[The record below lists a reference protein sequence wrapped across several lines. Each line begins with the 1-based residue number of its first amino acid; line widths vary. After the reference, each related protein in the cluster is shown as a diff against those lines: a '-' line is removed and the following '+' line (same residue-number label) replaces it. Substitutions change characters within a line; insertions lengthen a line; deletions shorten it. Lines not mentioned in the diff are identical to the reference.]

1 MNNKKLILV
10 TGPTAIGKT
19 AKAIEIAQQ
28 KRTSII
34 SADSRQ
40 VYKEMRIGVARP
52 TNEELASV
60 EHHLIAH
67 VSIHDD
73 YNAGKYANEARAII
87 NSLWQTRDEIVVCGG
102 TGLYINALI
111 KGLDAL
117 PPKNEILRTELT
129 EMLEKEGLAALQD
142 LLKNKD
148 EEAFNRI
155 EISNPQRV
163 IRAIEIAVSE
173 KPKESNLIPFEYPFE
188 IETIVMELPREEVY
202 NRINRRVDLMV
213 EEGLEEE
220 VKSLDDFRHLNALQ
234 TVGYSEWWPYFDGN
248 EKRENVIEKI
258 KQHTRNYA
266 KRQVTWFKH
275 QLYD

>member
-19 AKAIEIAQQ
+19 AKAIEIAQL

-52 TNEELASV
+52 TNDELASV

-73 YNAGKYANEARAII
+73 YNAGKYANEARTLI
-87 NSLWQTRDEIVVCGG
+87 NSLWQKCDEIVVCGG

-111 KGLDAL
+111 KGLDPL
-117 PPKNEILRTELT
+117 PPKNEILRKELT
-129 EMLEKEGLAALQD
+129 ELLEKEGLPALQD

-173 KPKESNLIPFEYPFE
+173 KPKENNLIPFEYAFDL
-188 IETIVMELPREEVY
+188 ETILMELPRKEVY
-202 NRINRRVDLMV
+202 NRINHRVELMV
-213 EEGLEEE
+213 EEGLEDE

-234 TVGYSEWWPYFDGN
+234 TVGYSEWWPFFDGN

-275 QLYD
+275 QLS

>member
-19 AKAIEIAQQ
+19 AKAIQIAQQ
-28 KRTSII
+28 KNTCII

-52 TNEELASV
+52 TDDELTSV

-73 YNAGKYANEARAII
+73 YNAGKYANEARALI
-87 NSLWQTRDEIVVCGG
+87 NSLWQNKDEIVVCGG

-111 KGLDAL
+111 KGLDPL
-117 PPKNEILRTELT
+117 PPKNDILRNELM
-129 EMLEKEGLAALQD
+129 EILEKEGLTALQN
-142 LLKNKD
+142 LLKIKD

-173 KPKESNLIPFEYPFE
+173 KPKESNLIPFEYDYDL
-188 IETIVMELPREEVY
+188 ETILMELPREEVY
-202 NRINRRVDLMV
+202 ERINHRVDIMV
-213 EEGLEEE
+213 EEGLEDE
-220 VKSLDDFRHLNALQ
+220 VKSLYEYRHLNALQ

-248 EKRENVIEKI
+248 EKREKVIEKI

-266 KRQVTWFKH
+266 KRQVTWFTHK
-275 QLYD
+275 LF